1 MRSPSEESSKNES
14 EGLTARRSF
23 SDRPEFTV
31 LLGTVAIGYSV
42 YWFCHPSIQGFRG
55 GFGFLGRVLIA
66 VFRVA
71 GRWPV
76 ALFLGLVGAVLTVA
90 GVVEWLQE
98 SAAAKNKG

>member
-1 MRSPSEESSKNES
+1 MQVPSDDSSKSES
-14 EGLTARRSF
+14 EALPARRSF

-31 LLGTVAIGYSV
+31 LLGVIAIFYSV
-42 YWFCHPSIQGFRG
+42 YWFCYPSIQGFRG
-55 GFGFLGRVLIA
+55 GFGFLGRVLIV

-76 ALFLGLVGAVLTVA
+76 ALVFGLTGAVLTVA
-90 GVVEWLQE
+90 GVVEWLQK